1 MLCKEHSGGCALNKI
16 RRRGWQKGC
25 EQWKEFVFV
34 NSLATLGAFFEQRWR
49 ISL

>member
-1 MLCKEHSGGCALNKI
+1 MLCKEHSGGFAQNKI

-34 NSLATLGAFFEQRWR
+34 NSLATLGVFFEQRWR